1 MARRRY
7 ISTEISI
14 DKAVN
19 KLAVEYGDF
28 AALLYT
34 WMIPHAEDTCL
45 ITADPFEIKNKVMP
59 ARTDKTEEDVKRAV
73 DGMIKLGLVM
83 SDGKLLSF
91 PPNSFYKYQTYI
103 PEKKRRT
110 SARNTDNQ
118 RTSPQNAEEHRY
130 PSPSPIY
137 TPNLIKEEEE
147 ENACVGEVF
156 KFFNQNIGLITP
168 FQAECISKYLDED
181 GFEPRMVIEVIRD
194 SIGMDNKW
202 NWIKAVLHNSVLQN
216 VRTLEQYQAKKAERG
231 NKKGRDTPRQKQIK
245 NVRFAD
251 LAEEDDEHDQ
261 EGNGSYNDD
270 S

>member
-59 ARTDKTEEDVKRAV
+59 ARTDKTEEDVQHAV
-73 DGMIKLGLVM
+73 DGMIKLGLVK
-83 SDGKLLSF
+83 SDGKMLSF
-91 PPNSFYKYQTYI
+91 PPSSFYKYQTYI

-110 SARNTDNQ
+110 SPQNTDNH
-118 RTSPQNAEEHRY
+118 RTLPQSTEERRY
-130 PSPSPIY
+130 PSPSPIPS
-137 TPNLIKEEEE
+137 PNLIEEEE
-147 ENACVGEVF
+147 DRAREGEVF
-156 KFFNQNIGLITP
+156 KFFNQNINPITP
-168 FQAECISKYLDED
+168 FQS
-181 GFEPRMVIEVIRD
+181 EVISQAMDIDGLEPELILEVLKD
-194 SIGMDNKW
+194 SIGKREKW
-202 NWIKAVLHNSVLQN
+202 SWINRVLGNCT
-216 VRTLEQYQAKKAERG
+216 RDGIKTLIQYTFQKTAKVEAEA
-231 NKKGRDTPRQKQIK
+231 KSRDKPKMAK
-245 NVRFAD
+245 NVSFAD
-251 LAEEDDEHDQ
+251 LAKEMEEDDQ
-261 EGNGSYNDD
+261 TGNSGYNDD

>member
-19 KLAVEYGDF
+19 RLAVEYGDF

-59 ARTDKTEEDVKRAV
+59 ARTDKTEEDVQHAI
-73 DGMIKLGLVM
+73 DGMIKLGLV
-83 SDGKLLSF
+83 SLIDGKILSF
-91 PPNSFYKYQTYI
+91 PPESFYKYQTYI

-110 SARNTDNQ
+110 S
-118 RTSPQNAEEHRY
+118 PQNTEEHRY
-130 PSPSPIY
+130 PSHSPI
-137 TPNLIKEEEE
+137 PNLTYIEEEE
-147 ENACVGEVF
+147 ERAREGEVF

-168 FQAECISKYLDED
+168 FQAEHITKYLDED
-181 GFEPRMVIEVIRD
+181 GFEPKMVLEILRD

-202 NWIKAVLHNSVLQN
+202 GWIKAVLHNSVLQN
-216 VRTLEQYQAKKAERG
+216 VKTLEQYQSKKAERG
-231 NKKGRDTPRQKQIK
+231 NKKGRDAPKRTASFLEMAK
-245 NVRFAD
+245 
-251 LAEEDDEHDQ
+251 EMMEDEQ
-261 EGNGSYNDD
+261 E
-270 S
+270 

>member
-34 WMIPHAEDTCL
+34 WMIPHAEDNCL

-59 ARTDKTEEDVKRAV
+59 ARTDKTEEDIQHAV
-73 DGMIKLGLVM
+73 EGMLKHELVQLID
-83 SDGKLLSF
+83 DGKMLGF
-91 PPNSFYKYQTYI
+91 PPESFYKYQTYI

-110 SARNTDNQ
+110 SPHFTEQ
-118 RTSPQNAEEHRY
+118 HRTSAQNAEEHRY

-137 TPNLIKEEEE
+137 TPNLIEEEEE
-147 ENACVGEVF
+147 ENMRISKVF

-168 FQAECISKYLDED
+168 FQAETISQAIEID
-181 GFEPRMVIEVIRD
+181 GLEPEMILE
-194 SIGMDNKW
+194 
-202 NWIKAVLHNSVLQN
+202 VLQDSLGKDDKWGWARKVLDNSAPQN
-216 VRTLEQYQAKKAERG
+216 VKTLEQYRAKKVERG
-231 NKKGRDTPRQKQIK
+231 NKKGRDAPKQKKDK
-245 NVRFAD
+245 NISFLDIAKGIV
-251 LAEEDDEHDQ
+251 EDDHE
-261 EGNGSYNDD
+261 
-270 S
+270 